1 VHYCTH
7 EGKSVSGEEER
18 KAADVSEGAAP
29 TTSPSGPRE
38 ASDPRIQRSR
48 ALIVDAASSRFLA
61 HGYLA
66 ASLDEV
72 AREAG
77 VSKRTIYN
85 LYRDKE
91 QLFRDVL
98 DEAVRTAEE
107 FSVNVVRDLGTSG
120 GDDVDGELRS
130 TAVGLA
136 RAVLGGRVVPL
147 RRLLIGEAAR
157 FPELAHDYYERAP
170 ARVMAALAEALGRF
184 HERGLLD
191 VDDPGVAAEH
201 FAFLVIGASLDRALF
216 DPAGLPASDEDVES
230 RAHAGVGA
238 FLRAYGA
245 VGRPGRR
252 RGR

>member
-1 VHYCTH
+1 
-7 EGKSVSGEEER
+7 VSR
-18 KAADVSEGAAP
+18 ATASEGGDAAERSSAP
-29 TTSPSGPRE
+29 TAPWGPGE
-38 ASDPRIQRSR
+38 TSDPRIVRSR
-48 ALIVDAASSRFLA
+48 ALIVEAASAQFLA

-66 ASLDEV
+66 ANLDEV
-72 AREAG
+72 AHRAG

-85 LYRDKE
+85 IYGDKE
-91 QLFRDVL
+91 QLFREVL
-98 DEAVRTAEE
+98 GEAVRTAEQ
-107 FSVNVVRDLGTSG
+107 FSENVARELGAT
-120 GDDVDGELRS
+120 GDDVEGELR
-130 TAVGLA
+130 TTGVRLA
-136 RAVLGGRVVPL
+136 GAVLGGRIVPL

-157 FPELAHDYYERAP
+157 FPELARDYYERAP
-170 ARVMAALAEALGRF
+170 ARVMAALAEALDRF
-184 HERGLLD
+184 DERGLLD
-191 VDDPGVAAEH
+191 VDDPELAAEH